1 MKKRI
6 FTVALAV
13 ILSLSMSMAVYAESG
28 DPVSINVEA
37 NGAVQ
42 PQFSIVYTANTVV
55 MEPESDDSI
64 AIDVPDGMTRWTGT
78 YHVGI
83 VVTQGEY
90 DDSQYVSVVPDATF
104 TMSPVSGSGASVTAS
119 TKQPKTK
126 WCENPGSAED
136 STAFIRSFDT
146 VEGQDGKTHISVS
159 TANMEAGTVTVNLP
173 SDAIAKYT
181 GTFYLTYGLH

>member
-6 FTVALAV
+6 FALALAV
-13 ILSLSMSMAVYAESG
+13 VLLLSMSMVVYAA

-55 MEPESDDSI
+55 MEPDDSI
-64 AIDVPDGMTRWTGT
+64 DVNVPSGMTRWTGT

-104 TMSPVSGSGASVTAS
+104 TMSPVSGSGASVIAS
-119 TKQPKTK
+119 TEQSKTK

-173 SDAIAKYT
+173 SDATAKYT
-181 GTFYLTYGLH
+181 GSFYLTYGLH